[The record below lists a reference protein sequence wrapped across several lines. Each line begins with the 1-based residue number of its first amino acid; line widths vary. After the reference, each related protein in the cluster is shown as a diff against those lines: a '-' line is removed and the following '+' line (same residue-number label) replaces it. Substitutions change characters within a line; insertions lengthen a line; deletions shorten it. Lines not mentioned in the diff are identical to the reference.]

1 MFRIVLHRAGRDF
14 VVVRGIADLRDAMDS
29 MEELEDM
36 MSLDADDLRVEK
48 ED

>member
-14 VVVRGIADLRDAMDS
+14 VVVHGIADLGDAMDS